1 MLRGQNKFFDGSK
14 AQHTKSGF
22 TNPYLAKE
30 FEKKKLTDLI
40 KMMSEDRSSPEFEKS
55 KKIDRRSLIDHINSK
70 TDFIKWVG
78 HSTLLLYIKSKI

>member
-1 MLRGQNKFFDGSK
+1 MAKKLIIGFLLACLLSNMIMLRGQNKFFDGSK

-40 KMMSEDRSSPEFEKS
+40 R
-55 KKIDRRSLIDHINSK
+55 
-70 TDFIKWVG
+70 
-78 HSTLLLYIKSKI
+78 